1 MVRDTCLHEEIMNEL
16 YKWFQAERG
25 RRSMLA
31 ALLGICPSTISHW
44 QKRGEVPFW
53 RAIAISE
60 ITGIPRW
67 ELRPDIYEDPGHD
80 A

>member
-1 MVRDTCLHEEIMNEL
+1 MLEL

-31 ALLGICPSTISHW
+31 ALMGIVPSNISHW
-44 QKRGEVPFW
+44 QRRGEIPWWWVQKV
-53 RAIAISE
+53 SE

-67 ELRPDIYEDPGHD
+67 QLRPDMYEEPRNAD
-80 A
+80 